1 MISVYRA
8 PNQNSRY
15 ELRKMIGHISVSYDS
30 HGIIGDFN
38 LETHER
44 SSEKPDEQQRLVQL
58 N

>member
-1 MISVYRA
+1 
-8 PNQNSRY
+8 
-15 ELRKMIGHISVSYDS
+15 MIGHISVSYDS

-44 SSEKPDEQQRLVQL
+44 SSEKPLEQQRLVQL